1 MFCENCGMKLSDGQ
15 KFCAQCGTPVKARPA
30 QPTYQQPTYQQP
42 VYQQPVY
49 QQPTYQQP
57 VYQNQQMQPD
67 MPMKW
72 FKFLIYF
79 ALIAGA
85 IINIGQGIMMLA
97 GAQYGAY
104 TEEVYD
110 MCEELKTIDM
120 VMGLALIGVAVL
132 QIMAR
137 FRLAG
142 YCQNGPTLLKA
153 VYLTIAAVNLFY
165 AVAVSSTLPEEAV
178 KYLDF
183 TSTYTS
189 VAVNIAMVAINTT
202 YFNKRK
208 HLFTK

>member
-79 ALIAGA
+79 YVFFAFS
-85 IINIGQGIMMLA
+85 LA
-97 GAQYGAY
+97 RDVRKCYNESSIFHKGEPYAY
-104 TEEVYD
+104 Q
-110 MCEELKTIDM
+110 
-120 VMGLALIGVAVL
+120 L
-132 QIMAR
+132 Q
-137 FRLAG
+137 
-142 YCQNGPTLLKA
+142 
-153 VYLTIAAVNLFY
+153 
-165 AVAVSSTLPEEAV
+165 
-178 KYLDF
+178 
-183 TSTYTS
+183 
-189 VAVNIAMVAINTT
+189 
-202 YFNKRK
+202 
-208 HLFTK
+208 